1 MTADPTHLVHAYAD
15 AVCHNDAD
23 AWVATW
29 ADDGVWDM
37 GGAQIEGREE
47 LGSVWKSAMAG
58 FEQVIQVVY
67 NGTVQVDEGTG
78 AGSGRWYIGEFLDPV
93 DGPSQML
100 LAYYDDDYTRSEGAW
115 LFSRRKLVRLY
126 SGPPDLSSG
135 FAGPPAASPSP

>member
-1 MTADPTHLVHAYAD
+1 MNADMSRLVHAYAD
-15 AVCHNDAD
+15 AVCHNDAE

-37 GGAQIEGREE
+37 GAAQIEGRQE
-47 LGSVWKSAMAG
+47 LGSVWKAAMAG

-67 NGTVQVDEGTG
+67 NGTVQVDERTG
-78 AGSGRWYIGEFLDPV
+78 AGSGRWYIGEFLEPV
-93 DGPSQML
+93 EGPPQML

-115 LFSRRKLVRLY
+115 FFARRKLVRLY

-135 FAGPPAASPSP
+135 FAGPPATASSP